1 MKSKGIKP
9 ADYTRG
15 LIKEKFNEDADCE
28 IATTLL
34 KVSLICPLG
43 KMRMTTPCRAST
55 CLHLQCFDA
64 SLYLQM
70 NERKP
75 TWNCPVCDK
84 PALYENL
91 VIDGYF
97 QEVVASNKLSS
108 DDNEIQLHKDGSWS
122 TLLNK
127 SELCSLDTPMKTQK
141 IEVISDDIELI
152 TDIPKPTIKSQ
163 LTYSSN
169 GNENGSNG
177 ESTVAPPP
185 GDTVDLTMSDS
196 DDEMPLKKTCT
207 RSTQNSKSKTSDN
220 LNTTIIMLD
229 SPSPPSRSPQHS
241 SNHANYQSNF
251 GNAYNEIAGSGRH
264 INPFAAYDLS
274 IDPFENTTRQ
284 STNNVPNNVN
294 IVRPF
299 SENSHR

>member
-1 MKSKGIKP
+1 MCQLPNPIPTNKPGVDPKRPPRPVNITPHVKLCPTVGNVIYVQWGTEYNRGFVISCYLVRKLTSSQLLQRMKSKGIKP

-15 LIKEKFNEDADCE
+15 LIKEKFSEDADCE

-43 KMRMTTPCRAST
+43 KMRMSTPCRAST

-97 QEVVASNKLSS
+97 QDVVASNKLSS

-127 SELCSLDTPMKTQK
+127 QDMCSIDTPVKTQK
-141 IEVISDDIELI
+141 IEVISDDIGEFYCSSDPQTVKKFGEL
-152 TDIPKPTIKSQ
+152 
-163 LTYSSN
+163 
-169 GNENGSNG
+169 
-177 ESTVAPPP
+177 
-185 GDTVDLTMSDS
+185 
-196 DDEMPLKKTCT
+196 
-207 RSTQNSKSKTSDN
+207 
-220 LNTTIIMLD
+220 
-229 SPSPPSRSPQHS
+229 
-241 SNHANYQSNF
+241 
-251 GNAYNEIAGSGRH
+251 
-264 INPFAAYDLS
+264 
-274 IDPFENTTRQ
+274 
-284 STNNVPNNVN
+284 
-294 IVRPF
+294 
-299 SENSHR
+299 